1 MLLFKI
7 NGNFIR
13 VICFLLGALFLLSS
27 CAETQLIVHTA
38 KRLAKS
44 KPSPVKAKGKGKY
57 KVGNPYQI
65 KGIWYH
71 PKVDYGYNR
80 TGVAS
85 WYGPGFHGKKTA
97 NGAIYDQNSLTAAHK
112 TLPMPSLVQVTNL
125 ENGRSLRLRINDR
138 GPYAYGRI
146 IDLSRRGA
154 QLLGFHRQGTARVR
168 VQVLESESRLLAHHA
183 MGRDIMASIGSPIP
197 SDIKLPKAGVDKD
210 ILLPPKGAS
219 LVPTQKIPQDSKN
232 SVIRRST
239 VRERTP
245 VGSVQPDGEITTV
258 AIEPSNIFIQVG
270 AFTQFQNAHQ
280 AAARLSILNNV
291 SVTSAIVNG
300 KEFFRVRAGPIK
312 TLSGADFLL
321 ESILHSGFDTARL
334 IVD

>member
-1 MLLFKI
+1 MLFF
-7 NGNFIR
+7 NFRRNFIR

-38 KRLAKS
+38 KKLTKS
-44 KPSPVKAKGKGKY
+44 KPTPVKSKGKY
-57 KVGNPYQI
+57 KIGNPYQI
-65 KGIWYH
+65 KGIWYY
-71 PKVDYGYNR
+71 PKVNYSYNR

-85 WYGPGFHGKKTA
+85 WYGPGFHGKQTA
-97 NGAIYDQNSLTAAHK
+97 NGEIYDQNALTAAHK
-112 TLPMPSLVQVTNL
+112 TLPMPTLVQVTNL

-168 VQVLESESRLLAHHA
+168 VEVLESESRRLAQRA
-183 MGRDIMASIGSPIP
+183 MSGDTMASISSPIP
-197 SDIKLPKAGVDKD
+197 SDIKLPKAGVNRD

-219 LVPTQKIPQDSKN
+219 LGPTQKIPQNSKKT
-232 SVIRRST
+232 VIRRST
-239 VRERTP
+239 VRERALL
-245 VGSVQPDGEITTV
+245 GSVEPDGQITTV
-258 AIEPSNIFIQVG
+258 AVKPSNIFIQVG

-291 SVTSAIVNG
+291 AVTSAIVNG

-312 TLSGADFLL
+312 TLSDADFLL
-321 ESILHSGFDTARL
+321 ESILHSGFDAARL
-334 IVD
+334 VVD

>member
-1 MLLFKI
+1 MFLFKFS
-7 NGNFIR
+7 GNFIR
-13 VICFLLGALFLLSS
+13 VICFLSGALLLLSS

-38 KRLAKS
+38 KKLTKS
-44 KPSPVKAKGKGKY
+44 KPSPVKAKGKY
-57 KVGNPYQI
+57 KIGNPYQI
-65 KGIWYH
+65 KVIWYY

-97 NGAIYDQNSLTAAHK
+97 NGEIYDQNGLTAAHK

-154 QLLGFHRQGTARVR
+154 QLLGFHRQGTARVQ

-183 MGRDIMASIGSPIP
+183 MGGKILASIGSPIP
-197 SDIKLPKAGVDKD
+197 SDIKLPKAGVDKE
-210 ILLPPKGAS
+210 ILLPPRGAS
-219 LVPTQKIPQDSKN
+219 LVPTQKIPQNSKN

-239 VRERTP
+239 VRERTSIS
-245 VGSVQPDGEITTV
+245 SVQPDGQITTV
-258 AIEPSNIFIQVG
+258 AIKPSNIFIQVG

-291 SVTSAIVNG
+291 AVTSAIVNG
-300 KEFFRVRAGPIK
+300 KEFFRVRAGPIA
-312 TLSGADFLL
+312 TLVDADFLL
-321 ESILHSGFDTARL
+321 ESILRSGFDAARL
-334 IVD
+334 VVD